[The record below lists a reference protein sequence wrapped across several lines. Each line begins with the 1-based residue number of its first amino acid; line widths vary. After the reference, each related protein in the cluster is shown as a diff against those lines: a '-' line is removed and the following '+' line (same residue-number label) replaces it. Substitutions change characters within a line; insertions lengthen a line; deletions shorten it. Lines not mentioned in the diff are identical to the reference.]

1 VIQVNNV
8 YKSFENKLVLKNFN
22 AKFPVGINAIM
33 GKSGIGKTTLVNII
47 AGLIIPD
54 SGEILGV
61 NQKKISIVFQED
73 RLIEKEN
80 VINNILFPV
89 KNSEENLLKARSLM
103 NKADL
108 NGLENKKVKELSGGM
123 KRRVAICRSLMINFD
138 ILILDEPFKGLD
150 EKTKPAI
157 MDMIKIYSNKIVL
170 LITHDRREADYL
182 NGNVLEFCNI

>member
-1 VIQVNNV
+1 MIQVNNV